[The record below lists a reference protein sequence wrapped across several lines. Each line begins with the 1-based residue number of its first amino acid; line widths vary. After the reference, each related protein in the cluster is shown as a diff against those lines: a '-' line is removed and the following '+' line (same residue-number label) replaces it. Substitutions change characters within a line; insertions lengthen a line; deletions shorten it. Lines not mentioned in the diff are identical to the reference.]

1 MMRRKP
7 LAALLLSLVSSA
19 ALAIEPFTIKDIRVE
34 GIQRTDAGTVFN
46 YLPVKVGDRIDDAK
60 AAEAIKAL
68 YGTGF
73 FRDVRIEGT
82 DGVLIVSVLERPTIA
97 QIEIAG
103 AKEFDKDT
111 LKKALK
117 DIGLAE
123 SRIFDRSML
132 EKADQELRRQY
143 ISRGRY
149 SAEVTTT
156 VTPLERNRVA
166 VNFAISEGEVARIAQ
181 INIVG
186 AKVYRE
192 KDLVDEMQLTTPG
205 WMTWYTKNDQYSK
218 QKLGADLE
226 ALRSYYTNR
235 GYLDFNIESTQVQ
248 ITPDKR
254 EIFIT
259 VNVTEGEKYTVSNV
273 RIAGE
278 LLVPEE
284 ELRKLILLQPGAV
297 FSRAKLTETNK
308 AIADRLGND
317 GYAFANVNAVPE
329 VDKEK
334 RQVAFT
340 FLIDPGR
347 RIYVRR
353 VNVVGNTRTRD
364 VVVRRELRQ
373 LESAWYDGSKIARSK
388 ERIDRLGFFNEINIE
403 TPSVPGAPD
412 QVDLDLTVTEKP
424 TGNILFGIGYSSGDG
439 LVLSGSISQNNVF
452 GSGNA
457 LAAQV
462 NSSKVN
468 RVFSVSYTNPYFTP
482 DGVSRGFDLYQRN
495 VDPTSLGVG
504 TYKSSTIGAGVRFGL
519 PLTETDTVNFGLATE
534 QTELTLYL
542 DSPQRYIDFANTF
555 GLMTNSIIG
564 TIGWA
569 RDTRDSILYP
579 TRGRYQ
585 RLFGEIGFPVSSLAY
600 YKLNYQHQWFTP
612 VFSPFTLM
620 LNGELGI
627 GDGLKGKPL
636 PFFKNFFAGGVGSV
650 RGYDT
655 ASMGPRDTNDEFL
668 GGKQRIVGNAELLFP
683 FPGMKQ
689 DKSVRGSLFVDG
701 GRIRGDGSQGD
712 LESFRFS
719 TGAAVTWQSPL
730 GLLKFSYAVPLNAK
744 DGDRLQRFQFQF
756 GNVF

>member
-7 LAALLLSLVSSA
+7 LAALLLTLFSSA
-19 ALAIEPFTIKDIRVE
+19 AMAIDPFTVKDIRVE

-46 YLPVKVGDRIDDAK
+46 YLPIKVGDKVDDAK

-68 YGTGF
+68 YATGF
-73 FRDVRIEGT
+73 FRDVRIEGAE
-82 DGVLIVSVLERPTIA
+82 GVLIVAVLERPTIS
-97 QIEIAG
+97 QIEING

-123 SRIFDRSML
+123 SRIFDRSL
-132 EKADQELRRQY
+132 LDKADQELRRQY

-149 SAEVTTT
+149 AAEVTTT

-192 KDLVDEMQLTTPG
+192 KDLFDEMQLTTPG

-218 QKLGADLE
+218 QKLAADLE
-226 ALRSYYTNR
+226 SLRSFYTNR

-248 ITPDKR
+248 ITPEKKD
-254 EIFIT
+254 IYIT
-259 VNVTEGEKYTVSNV
+259 INVTEGEKYLVSEV
-273 RIAGE
+273 RLAGE
-278 LLVPEE
+278 MLVPDE
-284 ELRKLILLQPGAV
+284 ELRKLIQLKPGEV
-297 FSRAKLTETNK
+297 FSRAKLTESNK

-329 VDKEK
+329 VNKEK
-334 RQVAFT
+334 REVGFT

-353 VNVVGNTRTRD
+353 INVLGNARTRD
-364 VVVRRELRQ
+364 VVVRREMRQ
-373 LESAWYDGSKIARSK
+373 LESAWYDAAKIARSK
-388 ERIDRLGFFNEINIE
+388 ERIDRLGHFSEINIE

-412 QVDLDLTVTEKP
+412 QVDVDVTVTEKP

-462 NSSKVN
+462 NSSKIN
-468 RVFSVSYTNPYFTP
+468 RVFSISYTNPYYTP
-482 DGVSRGFDLYQRN
+482 DGVARGFDIYQRN

-504 TYKSSTIGAGVRFGL
+504 TYKSSTIGAGLRYGV
-519 PLTETDTVNFGLATE
+519 PITETDTVNFGLAAE
-534 QTELTLYL
+534 QTELTLFI
-542 DSPQRYIDFANTF
+542 DSPQRYVDFANTF

-564 TIGWA
+564 TVGWA

-579 TRGRYQ
+579 TRGQYQ
-585 RLFGEIGFPVSSLAY
+585 RVFGEIGFPVSSLAY
-600 YKLNYQHQWFTP
+600 YKLNYQHQAFYP
-612 VFSPFTLM
+612 IFRPFTLM

-636 PFFKNFFAGGVGSV
+636 PFFKNYFAGGVGSV

-655 ASMGPRDTNDEFL
+655 ASLGPRDTNDEVL
-668 GGKQRIVGNAELLFP
+668 GGKQRIVANAELLFP

-689 DKSVRGSLFVDG
+689 DKSVRGSFFVDA
-701 GRIRGDGSQGD
+701 GRVRGDGAQGD
-712 LESFRFS
+712 FETFRYS
-719 TGAAVTWQSPL
+719 TGAAVTWQSPM
-730 GLLKFSYAVPLNAK
+730 GLLKFSYALPLNAK